1 MSAAVVDNEDGW
13 HDVTMDAVRDR
24 AAQSN
29 AQVLDKDYMEAK
41 EKTMSSEGYFGMF
54 TKIH

>member
-1 MSAAVVDNEDGW
+1 M
-13 HDVTMDAVRDR
+13 TMDVVRDR

-29 AQVLDKDYMEAK
+29 AQVLDKDYMEAN

>member
-1 MSAAVVDNEDGW
+1 M
-13 HDVTMDAVRDR
+13 TMDVVRDHV
-24 AAQSN
+24 AQSN
-29 AQVLDKDYMEAK
+29 AQVLDKDYMEAN